1 MRKITISVAIL
12 LSSVVAKAQTEFV
25 ELSSN
30 KLFKRSYAKY
40 YNDSNIPLEEDLSVS
55 IVKGNLNY
63 HWVEYYNAEEVQ
75 IICADKENAYRKICV
90 NENCNTYNT
99 YNEIYTF
106 KLSGVLDT
114 LKFYKPSYNE

>member
-1 MRKITISVAIL
+1 MKKLTISVAIL

-40 YNDSNIPLEEDLSVS
+40 YNDSGIPLEEDLSLS
-55 IVKGNLNY
+55 IVKGKLTY

-75 IICADKENAYRKICV
+75 IICVDKENAYRKICV

>member
-1 MRKITISVAIL
+1 MKKLTISVAIL

-40 YNDSNIPLEEDLSVS
+40 YNDSGIPLEEDLSVS

-63 HWVEYYNAEEVQ
+63 HWVKYYNAEEVQ
-75 IICADKENAYRKICV
+75 VICADKENAYRKICV

>member
-1 MRKITISVAIL
+1 MKKLTISVAIL

-40 YNDSNIPLEEDLSVS
+40 YNDSGIPLEEDLSVS
-55 IVKGNLNY
+55 IVKGKLTY

>member
-1 MRKITISVAIL
+1 MKKLTISVAIL

-40 YNDSNIPLEEDLSVS
+40 YNDSGTPLEEDLSVS

-63 HWVEYYNAEEVQ
+63 HWVKYYNAEEVQ
-75 IICADKENAYRKICV
+75 VICADKENAYRKICV

>member
-1 MRKITISVAIL
+1 MKKITISVAIL
-12 LSSVVAKAQTEFV
+12 LGGVVAKAQTEFV

-40 YNDSNIPLEEDLSVS
+40 YNDSSVPLEEDLSVS
-55 IVKGNLNY
+55 IVKGNFNY
-63 HWVEYYNAEEVQ
+63 HWVEYYNAAEVQ

-90 NENCNTYNT
+90 NENCNIYNT

>member
-106 KLSGVLDT
+106 KLSGTLDT
-114 LKFYKPSYNE
+114 LKFYKPHYNE

>member
-1 MRKITISVAIL
+1 MKKLTISVAIL
-12 LSSVVAKAQTEFV
+12 LSGVVAKAQTEFV

-40 YNDSNIPLEEDLSVS
+40 YNDSDIPLEEDLSVS

-63 HWVEYYNAEEVQ
+63 HWVKYYNAEEVQ
-75 IICADKENAYRKICV
+75 VICADKENAYRKICV

>member
-1 MRKITISVAIL
+1 MKKITISVAIL
-12 LSSVVAKAQTEFV
+12 LGSVVAKAQTEFV

-55 IVKGNLNY
+55 IVKGNFNY
-63 HWVEYYNAEEVQ
+63 HWVEYYNAAEVQ

>member
-1 MRKITISVAIL
+1 MKKITISVAIL
-12 LSSVVAKAQTEFV
+12 LGSVVAKAQTEFV

-40 YNDSNIPLEEDLSVS
+40 YNDSGIPLEEDLSVS

-63 HWVEYYNAEEVQ
+63 HWVKYYNAEEVQ
-75 IICADKENAYRKICV
+75 VICADKENAYRKICV

>member
-1 MRKITISVAIL
+1 MKKITISVAIL
-12 LSSVVAKAQTEFV
+12 LGGVVAKAQTEFV

-40 YNDSNIPLEEDLSVS
+40 YNDSGIPLEEDLSVS

-63 HWVEYYNAEEVQ
+63 HWVKYYNAEEVQ

>member
-1 MRKITISVAIL
+1 MKKLTISVAIL

-40 YNDSNIPLEEDLSVS
+40 YNDSGIPLEEDLSVS

-90 NENCNTYNT
+90 NESCNTYNT